1 MSYNVGLAMVSFQLH
16 NFGCRTNQAEGA
28 ALKEQLRVAGFVEA
42 PRFAP
47 SELAVLNTCT
57 VTGAADAEVRQVI
70 RRIHRADPG
79 CQILVTGCYPQRAA
93 QEIAQLPGVAWVVG
107 NSHKH
112 RVAGLLKS
120 RFGLDGDDVLRA
132 RSPDGGLTDFAGS
145 RDTVDVRVGELA
157 TGFEFSPA
165 FADDRTR
172 PTLKIQDGCN
182 ARCSFCIVPQVRGRS
197 RSLAADAVVAH
208 ICELAAK
215 GYLEVVLSG
224 INLGS
229 YGHDLEP
236 RVTLPALVERILSET
251 SMVRL
256 RISSLEVTDLSA
268 EMLRLFATEARL
280 AQHFHVP
287 LQSGSDRMLQRM
299 RRPYGAAQYAER
311 ILSIREQI
319 PNCGLGADVMV
330 GFPGETEEDHG
341 ASLRFIE
348 SLPFT
353 YLHIFPYSARPGTP
367 AATLPAQINGRVVR
381 ERCQQLRSRMKEKR
395 QAFLAAQVGKQLSA
409 LSLDDFVDGARVALS
424 SNYLKVALLGPDPGP
439 NRLLDVCIE
448 RVAGDVLW
456 GQVRSAA

>member
-1 MSYNVGLAMVSFQLH
+1 MVRFQLH

-28 ALKEQLRVAGFVEA
+28 ALKEHLRAAGFVES

-57 VTGAADAEVRQVI
+57 VTATADAEVRQVI

-112 RVAGLLKS
+112 RVADLLKS
-120 RFGLDGDDVLRA
+120 RFGLEGDEIRLVASPVDGPLDSA
-132 RSPDGGLTDFAGS
+132 SSQAK
-145 RDTVDVRVGELA
+145 VDVRVGELA

-197 RSLAADAVVAH
+197 RSLAPDAVAAQ
-208 ICELAAK
+208 IGELAAR

-229 YGHDLEP
+229 YGRDLQP
-236 RVTLPALVERILSET
+236 TMTLLAIVERILAET
-251 SMVRL
+251 SIARL
-256 RISSLEVTDLSA
+256 RISSLEVTDLSP
-268 EMLRLFATEARL
+268 EMLQLFARGPRL

-287 LQSGSDRMLQRM
+287 LQSGSDRILQRM
-299 RRPYGAAQYAER
+299 RRPYGAGQYADR
-311 ILSIREQI
+311 ILSIHEQI

-330 GFPGETEEDHG
+330 GFPGETDEDH
-341 ASLRFIE
+341 ADSLRFID

-381 ERCQQLRSRMKEKR
+381 ERCHQLRSLMKEKR
-395 QAFLAAQVGKQLSA
+395 QVFLAALVGGRLSV
-409 LSLDDFVDGARVALS
+409 LTLDDFVGGARVALS
-424 SNYLKVALLGPDPGP
+424 SNYLKVALPGPDPGP
-439 NRLLDVCIE
+439 NRLFEVRIE
-448 RVAGDVLW
+448 RVAGDVVW
-456 GQVRSAA
+456 GAPV